1 MSAVRPLGP
10 HGADGPRETLDPV
23 SAVPKILVLED
34 SPIVALDIEE
44 ELRRLAIG
52 EVVLARDVA
61 EAMAVLDEGDVA
73 CALLDHG
80 LQDDTADAVAERMR
94 AERLPFA
101 WISGRETPGDNA
113 EPTLEKPFTSE
124 EMARVIG
131 GLLDGGSR
139 EAG

>member
-1 MSAVRPLGP
+1 M
-10 HGADGPRETLDPV
+10 PRQAPDPV

-34 SPIVALDIEE
+34 SPIIALDIEE
-44 ELRRLAIG
+44 EIRRLAIAD
-52 EVVLARDVA
+52 VVLARDVP
-61 EAMAVLDEGDVA
+61 EAMALLDAGDVA

-94 AERLPFA
+94 AEGLPFA
-101 WISGRETPGDNA
+101 WISGRETLGESA

-139 EAG
+139 EVG